1 MVFSYWQSREY
12 CDLVTQA
19 CYFVFS
25 FKKLSPER
33 YFEKNK
39 FIDKSCA
46 RKYEKD
52 LKKEFKS
59 WADEKHFEK
68 VKGILPK
75 NSLHSDCDV
84 LALFAIALMNKKIF
98 LTLIK
103 KSPVDPS
110 LWSPSFL
117 LITLMNRISNNITI
131 VWPDVSETQICYIL
145 YIISL
150 LYRWYIIRRPYGAR
164 GAMFRWN
171 TILKG

>member
-1 MVFSYWQSREY
+1 MAFSYWQSIEY

-103 KSPVDPS
+103 A
-110 LWSPSFL
+110 L
-117 LITLMNRISNNITI
+117 
-131 VWPDVSETQICYIL
+131 
-145 YIISL
+145 
-150 LYRWYIIRRPYGAR
+150 
-164 GAMFRWN
+164 
-171 TILKG
+171 